1 MYYNIK
7 KYNIKGHKNN
17 MQSGQFFLYQTVT
30 QYLAQLVFE
39 NLGNPNY
46 KLPAEVEIAQ
56 KQGVSRITVRK
67 AFKELCDLNLLIRER
82 GKGTYIHPN
91 ATKEM
96 LQPFLASD
104 NHQRTKKIA
113 LILPLPPTNSQHLVE
128 IFSSVLETAMDINL
142 LVSSSNMSLAREQ
155 MLISQY
161 LDMNIDGI
169 LLYPIDNDV
178 YNPTL
183 IQLASTNFP
192 IVLIDRYLPGLD
204 FAYISSDH
212 KAAISCAV
220 KHLLE
225 QKHEHILFFNANTK
239 TNTALTLRQEGY
251 TSTLNEYDNY
261 NNYFFTFNGDSDHT
275 SKSFCNKFR
284 QYLNTH
290 KQVTAIIAADYA
302 SGLHLLQIC
311 QELNLTDEDYEMVFL
326 DFKSIELQ
334 FTQVA
339 KHPTF
344 VEQNSWRL
352 GETAVKM
359 LKSALAGK
367 NIRNTNQLIPVS
379 LIKGNDVNHTAA
391 PGITSMT
398 NKTP

>member
-1 MYYNIK
+1 
-7 KYNIKGHKNN
+7 

-30 QYLAQLVFE
+30 QYLAQLILE
-39 NLGNPNY
+39 NLGDADY

-67 AFKELCDLNLLIRER
+67 AFKELCDLNLLIRVR
-82 GKGTYIHPN
+82 GKGTYIN
-91 ATKEM
+91 QNVTQEM
-96 LQPFLASD
+96 LQPFLKNTNKQLS
-104 NHQRTKKIA
+104 KKIA

-128 IFSSVLETAMDINL
+128 IFSSVLESTMDINL
-142 LVSSSNMSLAREQ
+142 LVSSSNMSLTREQ
-155 MLISQY
+155 MLISGY

-169 LLYPIDNDV
+169 LLYPIDNDI

-192 IVLIDRYLPGLD
+192 IILIDRYLPGLD
-204 FAYISSDH
+204 FAYIASDH

-275 SKSFCNKFR
+275 SKSFCDKFR

-311 QELNLTDEDYEMVFL
+311 QELNLSDEDYEMVFL
-326 DFKSIELQ
+326 DFKSIEPQ
-334 FTQVA
+334 FAQVA

-352 GETAVKM
+352 GEVAVKM
-359 LKSALAGK
+359 LKSALSGK
-367 NIRNTNQLIPVS
+367 NIRNTNQLIPVG
-379 LIKGNDVNHTAA
+379 LIKGNTTTNITALETTTR
-391 PGITSMT
+391 P
-398 NKTP
+398 KKKF

>member
-1 MYYNIK
+1 
-7 KYNIKGHKNN
+7 

-30 QYLAQLVFE
+30 QYLAQLILE
-39 NLGNPNY
+39 NLGDPNY
-46 KLPAEVEIAQ
+46 KLPAEIEIAQ

-67 AFKELCDLNLLIRER
+67 AFKELCDLNLLVRSR
-82 GKGTYIHPN
+82 GKGTYIN
-91 ATKEM
+91 QNVTQEM
-96 LQPFLASD
+96 LQPFLKSTGK
-104 NHQRTKKIA
+104 QSTKKIA

-128 IFSSVLETAMDINL
+128 IFSSVLETTMDINL

-155 MLISQY
+155 MLISEY
-161 LDMNIDGI
+161 LDMHIDGI
-169 LLYPIDNDV
+169 LLYPIDNDI

-204 FAYISSDH
+204 FAYIASDH
-212 KAAISCAV
+212 KAAISSAV
-220 KHLLE
+220 KYLLE

-275 SKSFCNKFR
+275 SKGFCDKFR

-290 KQVTAIIAADYA
+290 RQLTAIIAADYA

-311 QELNLTDEDYEMVFL
+311 QELNLNDDDYEMVFL
-326 DFKSIELQ
+326 DFTSIDPS
-334 FTQVA
+334 FATVA

-359 LKSALAGK
+359 LKSALVGK

-379 LIKGNDVNHTAA
+379 LVKSTPSAQ
-391 PGITSMT
+391 TSLLGSMQMP
-398 NKTP
+398 NKKI

>member
-1 MYYNIK
+1 
-7 KYNIKGHKNN
+7 

-30 QYLAQLVFE
+30 QYLAQLVLE
-39 NLGNPNY
+39 NLGDPNY

-67 AFKELCDLNLLIRER
+67 AFKELCDLNLLIRVR
-82 GKGTYIHPN
+82 GKGTYIN
-91 ATKEM
+91 QNVTQEM
-96 LQPFLASD
+96 LQPFLKNANKQS
-104 NHQRTKKIA
+104 TTKIA
-113 LILPLPPTNSQHLVE
+113 LILPLPPTNSQHLVD

-155 MLISQY
+155 MLIAEY

-169 LLYPIDNDV
+169 LLYPIDNDI

-192 IVLIDRYLPGLD
+192 LVLIDRYLPGLD
-204 FAYISSDH
+204 FAYIASDH
-212 KAAISCAV
+212 KAAISSAV
-220 KHLLE
+220 KYLLE
-225 QKHEHILFFNANTK
+225 QGHEHILFFNGNTK

-251 TSTLNEYDNY
+251 TSTLNEYENY

-275 SKSFCNKFR
+275 SKSFCDKFR
-284 QYLNTH
+284 QYLNSH
-290 KQVTAIIAADYA
+290 AQLTAIIAADYA

-326 DFKSIELQ
+326 DFKSIDPQ
-334 FTQVA
+334 FARVA
-339 KHPTF
+339 KSPTF

-379 LIKGNDVNHTAA
+379 LAKGSPSSN
-391 PGITSMT
+391 MT
-398 NKTP
+398 VLTTTPMKKKTI

>member
-7 KYNIKGHKNN
+7 KYNIKERKNS

-30 QYLAQLVFE
+30 QYLAQLVLE

-46 KLPAEVEIAQ
+46 MLPAEVEIAQ

-67 AFKELCDLNLLIRER
+67 AFKELCDLNLLVRER
-82 GKGTYIHPN
+82 GKGTYIN
-91 ATKEM
+91 QNVTQEM
-96 LQPFLASD
+96 LQPFLAST
-104 NHQRTKKIA
+104 QKQCTKKIA

-128 IFSSVLETAMDINL
+128 IFSSVLESTMDINL

-155 MLISQY
+155 MLISGY

-169 LLYPIDNDV
+169 LLYPIDNDI

-204 FAYISSDH
+204 FAYIASDH

-251 TSTLNEYDNY
+251 ASTLNEYDNY
-261 NNYFFTFNGDSDHT
+261 NNYFFTFNGDSDPT
-275 SKSFCNKFR
+275 SKSFCDKFR

-290 KQVTAIIAADYA
+290 RQLTAIIAADYA

-311 QELNLTDEDYEMVFL
+311 QELNLTDKDYEMVFL
-326 DFKSIELQ
+326 DFKSIDPQ
-334 FTQVA
+334 FAQVA
-339 KHPTF
+339 THPTF

-352 GETAVKM
+352 GEGAVKM
-359 LKSALAGK
+359 LKSALSGK
-367 NIRNTNQLIPVS
+367 NIRSTNQLIPVS
-379 LIKGNDVNHTAA
+379 LVKSASTNTPPALETA
-391 PGITSMT
+391 TLRK
-398 NKTP
+398 KTI

>member
-1 MYYNIK
+1 
-7 KYNIKGHKNN
+7 

-30 QYLAQLVFE
+30 QYLAQLVLE
-39 NLGNPNY
+39 NLGDPNY
-46 KLPAEVEIAQ
+46 KLPAELEIAQ

-67 AFKELCDLNLLIRER
+67 AFKELCDLNLLVRSR
-82 GKGTYIHPN
+82 GKGTYIN
-91 ATKEM
+91 QNVTQEM
-96 LQPFLASD
+96 LQPFLKSTGK
-104 NHQRTKKIA
+104 QSTKKIA

-128 IFSSVLETAMDINL
+128 IFSSVLETTMDINL

-155 MLISQY
+155 MLISEY
-161 LDMNIDGI
+161 LDMHIDGI
-169 LLYPIDNDV
+169 LLYPIDNDI

-204 FAYISSDH
+204 FAYIASDH
-212 KAAISCAV
+212 KAAISSAV
-220 KHLLE
+220 KYLLE

-275 SKSFCNKFR
+275 SKSFCDKFR

-290 KQVTAIIAADYA
+290 RQLTAIIAADYA

-311 QELNLTDEDYEMVFL
+311 QELNLNDDDYEMVFL
-326 DFKSIELQ
+326 DFTSIDPS
-334 FTQVA
+334 FATVA

-359 LKSALAGK
+359 LKSALVGK

-379 LIKGNDVNHTAA
+379 LVKSTPSAQ
-391 PGITSMT
+391 TSLLGSTQMP
-398 NKTP
+398 NKKI

>member
-1 MYYNIK
+1 
-7 KYNIKGHKNN
+7 

-30 QYLAQLVFE
+30 QYLAQLVLE
-39 NLGNPNY
+39 NLGDVNY

-67 AFKELCDLNLLIRER
+67 AFKELCDLNLLVRVR
-82 GKGTYIHPN
+82 GKGTYIN
-91 ATKEM
+91 QNVTQEM
-96 LQPFLASD
+96 LQPFLKTSGK
-104 NHQRTKKIA
+104 QYTKKIA

-128 IFSSVLETAMDINL
+128 IFSSVLETASDVNL

-155 MLISQY
+155 MLIAEY

-183 IQLASTNFP
+183 IQLASTSFP

-204 FAYISSDH
+204 FAYIASDH
-212 KAAISCAV
+212 KAAISSAV

-225 QKHEHILFFNANTK
+225 QGHEHILFFNANTK

-275 SKSFCNKFR
+275 SKSFCDKFR

-290 KQVTAIIAADYA
+290 KRLTAIIAADYA

-311 QELNLTDEDYEMVFL
+311 QELNLTDEQYEMVFL
-326 DFKSIELQ
+326 DFKSIDPQ
-334 FTQVA
+334 FSQIA

-352 GETAVKM
+352 GEMAVKM
-359 LKSALAGK
+359 LKTALTGK
-367 NIRNTNQLIPVS
+367 NIRSTNQLIPVS
-379 LIKGNDVNHTAA
+379 LVKNSPNSPVAMLE
-391 PGITSMT
+391 S
-398 NKTP
+398 TPMPKAKI